1 MSAIGQRPSAISSA
15 LLGATLLCGNAF
27 AQEDEMGWPREIE
40 DPRARIVIYQPQ
52 VDSFVGNDLSARAAI
67 SVTLTGKTEPVF
79 GAAWIESRVS
89 TDRDDR
95 TVTILETRVP
105 QVRFPDATHEQ
116 EKELSDILVEKL
128 SGRSLTFSLD
138 RLLASLDLAEHERLE
153 AEGFDNDPPKIEFVN
168 WCFRDQVLA
177 AST

>member
-79 GAAWIESRVS
+79 GAAWIGASAINCCLGSQRHIQERGGGRPARHG
-89 TDRDDR
+89 DRHHVDR
-95 TVTILETRVP
+95 
-105 QVRFPDATHEQ
+105 
-116 EKELSDILVEKL
+116 
-128 SGRSLTFSLD
+128 
-138 RLLASLDLAEHERLE
+138 
-153 AEGFDNDPPKIEFVN
+153 
-168 WCFRDQVLA
+168 
-177 AST
+177 